1 MQIRDVMNTNPARIS
16 AGKTLREA
24 AEAVRD
30 SQCSDLMVVDDAGRF
45 IGVLSEGDLIRHV
58 LPRLDEIVASGGSLA
73 EAREMFEDKGH
84 SAAASSIDPIII
96 RKPVTVAP
104 NDALLQAAST
114 MVRMQIRRLPVV
126 EGGKLV
132 GTVSRADI
140 CAGVLH
146 T

>member
-1 MQIRDVMNTNPARIS
+1 MLIRDVMNTNPARIA
-16 AGKTLREA
+16 AGRTLREA
-24 AEAVRD
+24 AEAVRE
-30 SQCSDLMVVDDAGRF
+30 SQCSDLMVVDDAGQF

-73 EAREMFEDKGH
+73 EAREMFVDKGQ
-84 SAAASSIDPIII
+84 AAASSAIDAIII
-96 RKPVTVAP
+96 RKPVTVTP

-126 EGGKLV
+126 DGGKLV

-140 CAGVLH
+140 CVGVLRS
-146 T
+146 